1 MDTSPTF
8 IVFIIYLLLKETLA
22 YFCNSFY
29 LTQCYGLIQNE
40 LKQWIW
46 IYNASFT
53 VRGKREC
60 RKIAVKCHWI
70 PCLLFAIYILFVKAS
85 GADWVRCCRR
95 YGRHC
100 GAREPT
106 WGAKGKFF
114 KIKIKNVETTCSK
127 ENRISNSVYCVQEN
141 SVQYSRLFQLYVI
154 VNICF
159 ISYAGNGICANSGVF
174 CLWRYFFKILK

>member
-1 MDTSPTF
+1 MPKAVVHVLKTYAQYSNLHKRYFFVKTWIPRPLKF
-8 IVFIIYLLLKETLA
+8 IVFIIYILLKEALA
-22 YFCNSFY
+22 YFWNSFY
-29 LTQCYGLIQNE
+29 LNQCYGLIQHE
-40 LKQWIW
+40 LKHYIW

-53 VRGKREC
+53 VRGKREG

-106 WGAKGKFF
+106 WGAEGKFF
-114 KIKIKNVETTCSK
+114 KIKIKNFFNQRAVKKTVF
-127 ENRISNSVYCVQEN
+127 RILFTVYRKIVYSTVDFSNCM
-141 SVQYSRLFQLYVI
+141 
-154 VNICF
+154 
-159 ISYAGNGICANSGVF
+159 
-174 CLWRYFFKILK
+174 